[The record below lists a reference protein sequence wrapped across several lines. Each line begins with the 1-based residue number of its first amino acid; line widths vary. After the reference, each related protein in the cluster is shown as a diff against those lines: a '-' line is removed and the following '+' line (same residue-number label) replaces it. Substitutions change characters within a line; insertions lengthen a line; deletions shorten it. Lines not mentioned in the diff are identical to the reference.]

1 MYQTPMVTNDDRLW
15 GMLAHILGAAGMLLS
30 VATLQ
35 WAGPLVV
42 WLYKR
47 DSSTFAAFHGLQSLL
62 FQLAWFAIFWV
73 VGIVLFIISVM
84 TLGLGFFIMVPIMFA
99 LSLVPLIWS
108 VVAGLKANAGEWYEY
123 PVVGPYARRS
133 LGI

>member
-15 GMLAHILGAAGMLLS
+15 GMLGHITAAAGMVLGLGM
-30 VATLQ
+30 LQ

-47 DSSTFAAFHGLQSLL
+47 ESSPFAAFHGLQSLL
-62 FQLAWFAIFWV
+62 FQVAWLVLMLIVGV
-73 VGIVLFIISVM
+73 VGGILTVL
-84 TLGLGFFIMVPIMFA
+84 TLGLGVIVLIPVLIA
-99 LSLVPLIWS
+99 LSVVPLIWS
-108 VVAGLKANAGEWYEY
+108 IVAGLKANAGEWYEY
-123 PVVGPYARRS
+123 PIVGPYARRS